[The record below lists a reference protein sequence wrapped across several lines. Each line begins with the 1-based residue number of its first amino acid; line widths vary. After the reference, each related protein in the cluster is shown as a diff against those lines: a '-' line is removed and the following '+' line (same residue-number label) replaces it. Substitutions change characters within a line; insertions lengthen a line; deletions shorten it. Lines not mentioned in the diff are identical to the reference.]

1 MAVITPQTDIILLK
15 VPFTLDNNNQLKF
28 ADLNSQLAYF
38 NNLPQ
43 LELNNATYVRENGY
57 IKFTGSYDDVI
68 NYNYVMYQN
77 EGYSNKWFFAF
88 ITEVVYLSN
97 SSVGIKIKTDVW
109 QTWMHNITFKRSFVE
124 REHVNDDTTGIHTVP
139 ENLELG
145 EYISNGFTRDN
156 ELDTLVYLVQ
166 STEYTTGQGKPISTN
181 LGGVHVP
188 GVVYMCETAI
198 ILANVLQA
206 FQNGREDAIINVY
219 IVPKKIVRTVDNTL
233 QVGMTEPITYNIDIS
248 KQITLDGYTPKN
260 KKLLT
265 YPYNFLIIDN
275 NNGVSNILQYEM
287 FSTSNCSFEVAGV
300 PTVGGSIKCT
310 PLSYKGE
317 TRYQQEGIMCGKFPT
332 CGWVND
338 TYTNWLTQNA
348 VNIGLGIAS
357 SGLQIVGGVMA
368 MSTGAGAGMGASAV
382 LNGGLGVAQTLGQVY
397 QHSILPNS
405 ARGNVNGGDI
415 TTSYNMN
422 KFYFIKMSIKN
433 EYARIIDNY
442 FNMYGYKINSLKIPN
457 ITGRQNWNYVKTIG
471 CNIIGDIPQ
480 THLQEIK
487 EMFDNGITL
496 WHNPSNFLDYS
507 QSNNIV

>member
-15 VPFTLDNNNQLKF
+15 VPFTLDNNNQLRF
-28 ADLNSQLAYF
+28 NNLNSQLAYF
-38 NNLPQ
+38 NSLPH
-43 LELNNATYVRENGY
+43 LELDNATYVRENGY
-57 IKFTGSYDDVI
+57 IKFTGSYDDII

-77 EGYSNKWFFAF
+77 EGYTNKWFFAF
-88 ITEVVYLSN
+88 ITDVIYLSN

-124 REHVNDDTTGIHTVP
+124 REHVNDDSVGSHTVP

-166 STEYTTGQGKPISTN
+166 STEYTTGQSKPISTN

-188 GVVYMCETAI
+188 GVVYMCETATI
-198 ILANVLQA
+198 VANVLQA

-219 IVPKKIVRTVDNTL
+219 IVPKKVVRTIDNTL
-233 QVGMTEPITYNIDIS
+233 QVGMTEPVTYNIEIS
-248 KQITLDGYTPKN
+248 KQTSLDGYTPKN

-287 FSTSNCSFEVAGV
+287 FSTSNCTFEVVGV
-300 PTVGGSIKCT
+300 PTVGASIKCV

-368 MSTGAGAGMGASAV
+368 MGTGAGAGVGASAV

-442 FNMYGYKINSLKIPN
+442 FNMYGYKVNTLKVPN

-471 CNIIGDIPQ
+471 CNIVGDIPQ

-487 EMFDNGITL
+487 EIFDSGITL
-496 WHNPSNFLDYS
+496 WHNASNFLDYS